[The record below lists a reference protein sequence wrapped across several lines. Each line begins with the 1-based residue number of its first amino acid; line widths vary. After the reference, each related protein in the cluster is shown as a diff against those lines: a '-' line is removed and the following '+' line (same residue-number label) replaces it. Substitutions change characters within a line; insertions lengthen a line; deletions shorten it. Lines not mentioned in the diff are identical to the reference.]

1 MSDFPQ
7 PKNFQADSY
16 AYPQAQEKRIA
27 PDGQPYTK
35 DEFMGYFGHERG
47 ASQWNTAAPHY
58 PQGEQEKHGGPQ
70 YDAPT
75 YYSKADVYN
84 QPNPMDPMPSMTA
97 PPTSTT
103 NLVPSGEQKGAGEA
117 YVEPPNNESYLPPCY
132 ADIFGPDT
140 VAPPLL
146 YFSPEQQ
153 FQMGFAPP
161 PPNYYENNNIPAPGP
176 SEVPN
181 TFEYDPSTAYP
192 PSMVPIS
199 QEEKIKPHVELSKE
213 ELQDLA
219 NSKLKYEDMKMK
231 STKKGMESSDMRIT
245 NQEEI
250 LKFFQYNNSAP
261 TLSANVEGY
270 HYETRYRTVSYTDAD
285 GNTQQRLESYEV
297 KVTDFDYDIPMS
309 DQVIPYGYMQGL
321 PAKKGK
327 NKGKPRTCMECIDE
341 FQQSENKMKS
351 LRMNKII
358 EWDYSRARSLIVNRI
373 RNLGYYNSVSVT
385 FHNLN
390 YRVVLRTPFSEA
402 SAQCWFQ
409 CLCAVTCCCI
419 FFYPFKKLYSVEEK
433 MVSVFRMNS
442 SVDEWFDRYGRD
454 SVRAY

>member
-1 MSDFPQ
+1 MKPS
-7 PKNFQADSY
+7 KNLQANSY
-16 AYPQAQEKRIA
+16 AYPHVQAQE
-27 PDGQPYTK
+27 
-35 DEFMGYFGHERG
+35 
-47 ASQWNTAAPHY
+47 
-58 PQGEQEKHGGPQ
+58 PQ

-75 YYSKADVYN
+75 YYS
-84 QPNPMDPMPSMTA
+84 Q
-97 PPTSTT
+97 PTSTT
-103 NLVPSGEQKGAGEA
+103 NLKSSGEQKGAREA
-117 YVEPPNNESYLPPCY
+117 YAEPPDNESYLPPSY

-161 PPNYYENNNIPAPGP
+161 PPNYYEDNNISIPGP
-176 SEVPN
+176 SEAPN
-181 TFEYDPSTAYP
+181 TFNYDPKTAYP
-192 PSMVPIS
+192 LSMVPIS
-199 QEEKIKPHVELSKE
+199 QEEKVKPRVEISKE
-213 ELQDLA
+213 ELQALA
-219 NSKLKYEDMKMK
+219 YSKLKYQDMKMK
-231 STKKGMESSDMRIT
+231 STKKGMESSDLRIT

-270 HYETRYRTVSYTDAD
+270 HYETRYRTVTYTDAN
-285 GNTQQRLESYEV
+285 GNTQFRTETYQV
-297 KVTDFDYDIPMS
+297 KVTDFNYYIPMS

-327 NKGKPRTCMECIDE
+327 NKGKPRTCMECIDD

-373 RNLGYYNSVSVT
+373 RNLGYHNSVSVT
-385 FHNLN
+385 FHNQN

-419 FFYPFKKLYSVEEK
+419 CFYPFKKLYSEEEK
-433 MVSVFRMNS
+433 MVSVFRMNCS
-442 SVDEWFDRYGRD
+442 ADEWFDRYGRA
-454 SVRAY
+454 SVHR